1 MGRIVDNAVQK
12 TMQLK
17 AAGNITTGDVVYFD
31 NQSTNTVKTLS
42 NEATP
47 TTYQYYTESTVLS
60 PVTTAI
66 TLTNTSF
73 KSCAL
78 NSGDFISAYF
88 NGSSVRFSRFN
99 SSGVLQG
106 SETVV
111 EAIGSC
117 STLHVAALTGGGFVV
132 AYQVSTTSVKAAVY
146 DATGTQVVAPF
157 TVATVTLS
165 GSSTVVSEKLN
176 TGGFVIGWTTASNC
190 QFNIYNSSG
199 VIQGTTVTVQ
209 TAAVASNNGS
219 DLSIVLLS
227 TGNFAVVYRNTTT
240 NSSCRIFNTSGT
252 SLYSVNL
259 FLGGTSNT
267 YNIKACSLGTAGFAV
282 MMNNTSNAFI
292 NIQRYDNT
300 GSVISD
306 ASSSNGTWGCS
317 YIPIQSGALTS
328 SYSLFDMAYDSLT
341 GGFNFAIG
349 NGSSTAGGGYYG
361 RFDSAGRL
369 VGELIPF
376 TANCTDIRLSCNAGR
391 VFLQYRGS
399 SNYLNYAIYNGTQQV
414 TTSTTHVN
422 PESNAIFR
430 SPNYGISTS
439 AYYNSNG
446 QPRWYVKTR
455 LQNNDIAIAT
465 ISTSGASAAPVT
477 LTIVDSNGFLKL
489 QKYVTNLTYTNTV
502 DNLAICQLTNG
513 TIVISVCSQAALG
526 LTMYMYTSTGAP
538 LQAAF
543 SQLVYS
549 SFQTYNTCLAPLA
562 NGNFVLG
569 YATGTSG
576 LAFRLFNNLGV
587 DQGSYSTGFAGDFSS
602 TSSQPSAIS
611 ACGLTDG
618 SWVAYVQNSA
628 NAFFCR
634 GSGTSTTM
642 LLSSLASPIASTN
655 NNNGKACI
663 AAPDGGYYLASANS
677 AGAGVSIYKY
687 SAANVQSNSNGTPT
701 SAYSYQYGHSLSLLP
716 NTSQVCIVTSSN
728 GSVYKFPYNLGSI
741 TLAATLSPSSSVY
754 TNALTVNNDA
764 IAMIISSGA
773 GNNYILKNY
782 TPIPIAGVATKSA
795 VAGDTLDVIIEG
807 NVDTKDYWISSNV
820 NYIGQYPSGV
830 KGTISGNTA
839 ELTRQ
844 RNNLG

>member
-17 AAGNITTGDVVYFD
+17 AAGNITTGDVVYF
-31 NQSTNTVKTLS
+31 NSPSTNTVKTLS

-73 KSCAL
+73 ASCVL

-88 NGSSVRFSRFN
+88 NGSAVRFSRFN

-106 SETVV
+106 SETTV

-132 AYQVSTTSVKAAVY
+132 TYQVSATSVKAAVY

-165 GSSTVVSEKLN
+165 SSSTVIAEKLN
-176 TGGFVIGWTTASNC
+176 TGGFVIGWFSTGNG

-199 VIQGTTVTVQ
+199 VLQGTTVTF
-209 TAAVASNNGS
+209 ASGIGATNNGS

-227 TGNFAVVYRNTTT
+227 TGNFAVIYKNSTT
-240 NSSCRIFNTSGT
+240 NSLYAIYNTSGT
-252 SLYSVNL
+252 SLYSGSL
-259 FLGGTSNT
+259 FLGGTSDT

-328 SYSLFDMAYDSLT
+328 SYSLFDIAYDSLT

-369 VGELIPF
+369 VGDLIPF
-376 TANCTDIRLSCNAGR
+376 TANCTNIRLSCNAGR
-391 VFLQYRGS
+391 VFLQYRGA
-399 SNYLNYAIYNGTQQV
+399 SNYLGYAIYNGTQQV

-422 PESNAIFR
+422 PENNATFR
-430 SPNYGISTS
+430 SPNYGIATS
-439 AYYNSNG
+439 IYYNSDG
-446 QPRWYVKTR
+446 APRYYAKTR

-465 ISTSGASAAPVT
+465 IRTAGSTAAPIT
-477 LTIVDSNGFLKL
+477 LTIVDSNGFVKL
-489 QKYVTNLTYTNTV
+489 QKYVTNFTYTNTV
-502 DNLAICQLTNG
+502 DNIAICQLTNG
-513 TIVISVCSQAALG
+513 TIVISACSQTALG

-549 SFQTYNTCLAPLA
+549 SAQTYNTCLAPLT

-569 YATGTSG
+569 YATSTSG
-576 LAFRLFNNLGV
+576 VEFRLFNNLGV
-587 DQGSYSTGFAGDFSS
+587 NQGSYSTGFTGNFSS
-602 TSSQPSAIS
+602 IASQPSALS

-618 SWVAYVQNSA
+618 SWVAYVQNSV
-628 NAFFCR
+628 NAFYCR
-634 GSGTSTTM
+634 GSGSSTTM
-642 LLSSLASPIASTN
+642 LLSSTASPFATTSS
-655 NNNGKACI
+655 NNGKACI
-663 AAPDGGYYLASANS
+663 GSPDGGYYLASANT
-677 AGAGVSIYKY
+677 AGSYVGIASYNT
-687 SAANVQSNSNGTPT
+687 ANVQLNTSSTPT
-701 SAYSYQYGHSLSLLP
+701 SIYQYTYGHSLGLLP
-716 NTSQVCIVTSSN
+716 NTSQVYIVTGTN
-728 GSVYKFPYNLGSI
+728 GSIVKFPYSLTSV
-741 TLAATLSPSSSVY
+741 TLTAILSPSTSVSA
-754 TNALTVNNDA
+754 NALTVNNDA
-764 IAMIISSGA
+764 IAMIVYGSYG
-773 GNNYILKNY
+773 GNYILKNY
-782 TPIPIAGVATKSA
+782 TPMPIAGVATKSA

-807 NVDTKDYWISSNV
+807 NVDTKDYWLSSSV
-820 NYIGQYPSGV
+820 NYLSQILSGV
-830 KGTISGNTA
+830 KGLFSGNTA
-839 ELTRQ
+839 ELNRQ